1 LNEPVRIHRLPNG
14 LVLLAEPMDWLE
26 SVAFALLVPCGCAAD
41 PAGRLGLASFTSEL
55 VQRGCG
61 ERDSR
66 RFVEDLELL
75 GADYSSSVSH
85 SHSSFG
91 AAMPAENLARVL
103 PLFADLVLRPRL
115 PEDHLEAVRMTCLQD
130 VRAVEDDVVQQVRE
144 EMRRRRY
151 GEPLGRSNHGTA
163 ESIESITLRDVRRCF
178 ETGYRPGDGML
189 SVAGNFNWPALRDQV
204 EELLGDWQPLDPP
217 VLEVHPPEL
226 GHRHIQHD
234 TNQTHI
240 GVTFESVP
248 YRHPDY
254 YQARGAVGVLSDGSS
269 SRLFMRIREER
280 GLVYSVHASC
290 HSLREQGA
298 VFCYAGTSSERAQE
312 TLDVLLAELTRL
324 TEGVQPD
331 ELDRLKAQI
340 KTGLVLQQESS
351 RARAAVIAGD
361 WYHLEQVRTLDEVE
375 RIIGGLTC
383 ESINAYLAA
392 HPPRDFSIV
401 TLGNQQL
408 ELPLEVS

>member
-1 LNEPVRIHRLPNG
+1 VPQPIHTHRLSNG

-26 SVAFALLVPCGCAAD
+26 SVAFALLTPCGCSAD
-41 PAGRLGLASFTSEL
+41 PDDLLGLASFTSEM

-75 GADYSSSVSH
+75 GADYSASVSN

-103 PLFADLVLRPRL
+103 PIFADLVLRPMLPADQIEAARL
-115 PEDHLEAVRMTCLQD
+115 GCLQD
-130 VRAVEDDVVQQVRE
+130 VRALEDDVVQQVRE

-151 GEPLGRSNHGTA
+151 GDTLGRANHGTEA
-163 ESIESITLRDVRRCF
+163 TIAAITLDDVRRCHQR
-178 ETGYRPGDGML
+178 TYRPGDSIL
-189 SVAGNFNWPALRDQV
+189 SVAGKLDWPRLRDQV
-204 EELLGDWQPLDPP
+204 EDLLGDWQPLDPGP
-217 VLEVHPPEL
+217 LAVKPPEL
-226 GHRHIQHD
+226 GHFHIQHD
-234 TNQTHI
+234 TSQTHI
-240 GVTFESVP
+240 GVTFDSVP
-248 YRHPDY
+248 YRHADY

-269 SRLFMRIREER
+269 SRLFTRIREER
-280 GLVYSVHASC
+280 GLVYSVYASC
-290 HSLREQGA
+290 HSLRERGA

-312 TLDVLLAELTRL
+312 TLDVLLAELL
-324 TEGVQPD
+324 QLADGVQPD

-361 WYHLEQVRTLDEVE
+361 WYHLERVRTLDEVE
-375 RIIGGLTC
+375 QTISELSC
-383 ESINAYLAA
+383 ESINAYLAE

-408 ELPLEVS
+408 EIPA